1 MRVKIEK
8 DPSLDAC
15 NVTHESVRLERPAD
29 VAEWRAQLMAE
40 AEAAIGDGRAY
51 LLVDYAG
58 FSVGPLVADAYGEV
72 AEEFRQRFA
81 KEVFRY
87 NVGDQSSSS
96 AAILQSLR
104 RTHSGNV
111 FASRQEAI
119 QALQRARRT
128 R

>member
-1 MRVKIEK
+1 MRVKIER
-8 DPSLDAC
+8 DPSLEAC
-15 NVTHESVRLERPAD
+15 NVTHESVRLERPED
-29 VAEWRAQLMAE
+29 VAEWRAQLMSE
-40 AEAAIGDGRAY
+40 AEAVIGKGRAY

-87 NVGDQSSSS
+87 NVADQSSSS

-104 RTHSGNV
+104 RTHSSNV

-119 QALQRARRT
+119 QALQKALRR